1 MRLFTLD
8 SKISYLNFRSLRC
21 SDLPRP
27 GIYRM
32 MSVSDNFLLSRP
44 DHLTSLAG
52 SIQEETE
59 FCDASLACEDQQI
72 RAHKVVLAAS
82 SPKLRNI
89 LLSLPHPHPLIYLSG
104 VKFSILDNIIKF
116 IYSGEVTIRSDQVN
130 SFLDVAQDLQVKG
143 LTEGGQTGTEASN
156 TTNKER
162 NEETPDTRNYQ
173 EIEVENN
180 NSNIGSAAYFSN
192 QQMTVEEDEVVR
204 PVLEKMN
211 TADIA
216 EEDIG
221 YKKEIQENIADDY
234 VEHEEGGG
242 DEDDWLEDNE
252 NFVRGKKNKICPY
265 CSKGFSNACHLG
277 RHIRTHTKERPFS
290 CQFCI
295 QKFSRKDTLK
305 NHIKIRHPE

>member
-116 IYSGEVTIRSDQVN
+116 IYSGEVTISSDQVN

-216 EEDIG
+216 EDVEDTG
-221 YKKEIQENIADDY
+221 YEKEIQEDIAEDS
-234 VEHEEGGG
+234 VEYEAEEG

-252 NFVRGKKNKICPY
+252 NFVRGKKNLICPY
-265 CSKGFSNACHLG
+265 CSKDFPYPSYLK
-277 RHIRTHTKERPFS
+277 RHIRTHTRPFS
-290 CQFCI
+290 CQLCI
-295 QKFSRKDTLK
+295 KKFSRKDHLE
-305 NHIKIRHPE
+305 NHIKTRHPE

>member
-1 MRLFTLD
+1 M
-8 SKISYLNFRSLRC
+8 
-21 SDLPRP
+21 
-27 GIYRM
+27 
-32 MSVSDNFLLSRP
+32 
-44 DHLTSLAG
+44 
-52 SIQEETE
+52 
-59 FCDASLACEDQQI
+59 
-72 RAHKVVLAAS
+72 LAAS
-82 SPKLRNI
+82 SPKLRSI
-89 LLSLPHPHPLIYLSG
+89 LLNNPHPNPLIYLAG
-104 VKFSILDNIIKF
+104 VKFSTMENIIKF
-116 IYSGEVTIRSDQVN
+116 IYQGEVTISSDQVN
-130 SFLDVAQDLQVKG
+130 TFLDVAQDLQVKG

-265 CSKGFSNACHLG
+265 CSKGFSNGHLR

-290 CQFCI
+290 CQFCS
-295 QKFSRKDTLK
+295 QKFSRKDTLG